1 MRQAGAFFLSPLKL
15 KGRFSI
21 IAAGGTALGMTEG
34 ANMTD
39 EYLDEE
45 MSEMYEE
52 GGEHRK
58 ALDSSTFKKPIKSL
72 KVGKPVTVSPAQTV
86 GEAIELMNKKRF
98 GCVVAIEKGKL
109 TGILTERDI
118 LTKVAGVK
126 GAEAK
131 KVKDVM
137 TANPEVFQP
146 EDSIA
151 YVLNAMHVGGYRHVP
166 VVDEEGK
173 PLAVISI
180 KDIVGFILDHFS
192 EDVLNLPPKPM
203 RTTEQREGA

>member
-1 MRQAGAFFLSPLKL
+1 
-15 KGRFSI
+15 
-21 IAAGGTALGMTEG
+21 
-34 ANMTD
+34 MTD

-45 MSEMYEE
+45 LSEMYEE

-86 GEAIELMNKKRF
+86 GEAIELMNKRRF
-98 GCVVAIEKGKL
+98 GCVVAIENGKL

-131 KVKDVM
+131 KVKEVM

-173 PLAVISI
+173 PLAVISV
-180 KDIVGFILDHFS
+180 KDIVGFILDHFA